1 MIRSSQCVR
10 SGFCCKQATCGT
22 GTLHGAP
29 PKGCTF
35 LEGSQP
41 GDYSCQLAKTRPD
54 LFEWTIGKGCS
65 STLFNSSR
73 EIAFRRMAAG
83 DLPDLLEMVM
93 TTEIDDPTWTGS
105 ATSGP

>member
-1 MIRSSQCVR
+1 MRTDHCVR
-10 SGFCCKQATCGT
+10 SGFCCQTATCGT

-35 LEGSQP
+35 LKGSQP
-41 GDYSCQLAKTRPD
+41 GDYECQLAIEKPD

-73 EIAFRRMAAG
+73 EAAFRRMAAG
-83 DLPDLLEMVM
+83 DLPDLLESVM
-93 TTEIDDPTWTGS
+93 GADDPSRTGSTTTES
-105 ATSGP
+105 